1 MRETWVQ
8 SLGRENP
15 LEKEMATH
23 SSIPA
28 WRIPWTEEPGGL
40 QSMGSQRVMHNWVT
54 FNFLPSSWKS
64 PYPCPQPLS
73 LTLINSTSYI
83 DIVLKTQ
90 SPPSPLK
97 TAAINNMWDV
107 FTILFAYLM
116 LTINLRVVI
125 LLLSYR
131 EETDSESLRLRLWT
145 QVSVTQSPGSYPLR
159 HENCLWTCVSSLWK
173 REISKVRVMCLYSP
187 RYELGLVS
195 HYHIF
200 TGEKHFHLITS
211 LKKSFK
217 SVIILN
223 HDFRVHAF

>member
-1 MRETWVQ
+1 M
-8 SLGRENP
+8 
-15 LEKEMATH
+15 KAKH
-23 SSIPA
+23 
-28 WRIPWTEEPGGL
+28 GG
-40 QSMGSQRVMHNWVT
+40 
-54 FNFLPSSWKS
+54 
-64 PYPCPQPLS
+64 Y
-73 LTLINSTSYI
+73 LINAQSIRTIIVTALWLIFFFFFTYI
-83 DIVLKTQ
+83 LCNIMMMIIASHLFKIIYMA
-90 SPPSPLK
+90 S
-97 TAAINNMWDV
+97 
-107 FTILFAYLM
+107 TILSTLYKLAYLM

-145 QVSVTQSPGSYPLR
+145 QVSVIQSPGSYPLR

-173 REISKVRVMCLYSP
+173 REISKVHVMSLYSP

-195 HYHIF
+195 HYHTF
-200 TGEKHFHLITS
+200 TGEKYFHLITS